1 MMDYPITIQKLN
13 YKKLVI
19 YTDDFSESNY
29 IGRFQ
34 FGKLY
39 RGLIPNPRRKRYV
52 MVKIWEVP
60 EIYNYKPGDNK
71 IRLMVCCMSIYFKY
85 LSIFVSRTFDT
96 HDIYALVQEETI
108 LLRHEMLISHPGMLK
123 LYGYCCE
130 GEHLGVVYEIRP
142 FDSLFNLIP
151 KDGFTWLQRIK
162 AALGL
167 ASILKFLHAGNS
179 SFYVPFIVQNLDAAH
194 VVLDEEYNPKLCDF
208 GLISGGIFPYRKTY
222 SGHHVIGCYG
232 YTDIAASSRGDC
244 SNKQDVFA
252 FGVILVSLI
261 SKRVYTEEDR
271 QAGTPFVY
279 EWAIRESEAYE
290 KSEGDMKNTNF
301 SLVHKSLAAECDLLC
316 PADAHK
322 ITMLAL
328 ECVNKAEHER
338 PTMKQV
344 FRSLRKLEVVKQH
357 ADYLKAN
364 TELCPWEIDI

>member
-1 MMDYPITIQKLN
+1 MMDYPITIQKLK

-29 IGRFQ
+29 ISRFQ

-52 MVKIWEVP
+52 MVEIWEVP
-60 EIYNYKPGDNK
+60 EIYNYEPGDNK
-71 IRLMVCCMSIYFKY
+71 IRLM
-85 LSIFVSRTFDT
+85 
-96 HDIYALVQEETI
+96 EETI

-130 GEHLGVVYEIRP
+130 GEHLGAVYEFRP

-151 KDGFTWLQRIK
+151 KAGFTWLQRIK

-167 ASILKFLHAGNS
+167 ASVLKFLHAGNS

-194 VVLDEEYNPKLCDF
+194 VVLDEAIMSLDATAT
-208 GLISGGIFPYRKTY
+208 LILLHPAEFDIKESFHRRKQT
-222 SGHHVIGCYG
+222 SW
-232 YTDIAASSRGDC
+232 A
-244 SNKQDVFA
+244 
-252 FGVILVSLI
+252 
-261 SKRVYTEEDR
+261 
-271 QAGTPFVY
+271 PFVY
-279 EWAIRESEAYE
+279 EWAIREFEAYE
-290 KSEGDMKNTNF
+290 KSEGDMNNTNF
-301 SLVHKSLAAECDLLC
+301 SLVHKSLAAECDLSC

-357 ADYLKAN
+357 ADYLKAS